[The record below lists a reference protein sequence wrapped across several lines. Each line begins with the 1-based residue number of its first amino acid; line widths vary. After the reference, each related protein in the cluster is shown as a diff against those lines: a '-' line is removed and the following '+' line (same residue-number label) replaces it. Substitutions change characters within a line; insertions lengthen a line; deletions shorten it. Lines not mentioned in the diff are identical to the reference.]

1 MKKAY
6 LTPETLVIS
15 LEMKDILTMSV
26 LDEGPVVGPEGDAED
41 DIF

>member
-6 LTPETLVIS
+6 MTPETLVIS
-15 LEMKDILTMSV
+15 LEMKDILTLS
-26 LDEGPVVGPEGDAED
+26 DEGLVVGPEGDAED